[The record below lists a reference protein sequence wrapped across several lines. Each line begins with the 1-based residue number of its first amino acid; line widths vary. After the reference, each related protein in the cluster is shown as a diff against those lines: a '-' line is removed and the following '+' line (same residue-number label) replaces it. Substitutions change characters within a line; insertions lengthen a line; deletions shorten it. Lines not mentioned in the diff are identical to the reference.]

1 MQYSLWLIC
10 IRRLVKIATPAFD
23 DYILSVCPQWLR
35 PQAAL
40 FEMMQQPAG
49 VYSLG
54 TSSNRVLFRHLPLC

>member
-40 FEMMQQPAG
+40 FEMMQ
-49 VYSLG
+49 
-54 TSSNRVLFRHLPLC
+54 